1 MWWPAQRR
9 PRCWASLPTSLRSG
23 GVYAAKGAR
32 MRACSSGHTWMMHG
46 CTGGAARTAG
56 GRTRVCVGGGGTQ
69 EQPAR
74 QLSTAA
80 CALVRSPLCWR
91 CPLLK
96 TPAALHFSTLRSG
109 ATGCGAKPPCIIF
122 FTRQEVTPETAFVLL
137 CCISGQA
144 HQALAWCEKVKQREF
159 VPEMRGCGCLLANW
173 HTAAAP

>member
-1 MWWPAQRR
+1 
-9 PRCWASLPTSLRSG
+9 
-23 GVYAAKGAR
+23 
-32 MRACSSGHTWMMHG
+32 
-46 CTGGAARTAG
+46 
-56 GRTRVCVGGGGTQ
+56 VGGEGGTQ

-122 FTRQEVTPETAFVLL
+122 PHGRRSLRGL
-137 CCISGQA
+137 RLSCCVVYLDRPTKHWPGVKSKA
-144 HQALAWCEKVKQREF
+144 KRVCARNAWL
-159 VPEMRGCGCLLANW
+159 PEMRGRQSAGSRQLL
-173 HTAAAP
+173 PS